1 MRALRE
7 SASRGERHQARHMRQ
22 ETGQHDKA
30 GDAPVEEQAV
40 GPSMPNERRGDAAR
54 SMGAGAVSL
63 PAAAINAT
71 TKPGSAVV
79 PRKGQALIYDR
90 PLPRAFNASPHPL

>member
-40 GPSMPNERRGDAAR
+40 GEKRQERGGPKKKR
-54 SMGAGAVSL
+54 
-63 PAAAINAT
+63 
-71 TKPGSAVV
+71 
-79 PRKGQALIYDR
+79 
-90 PLPRAFNASPHPL
+90 

>member
-40 GPSMPNERRGDAAR
+40 GPSMPNERRGDAAPKRTSSDLR
-54 SMGAGAVSL
+54 S
-63 PAAAINAT
+63 AT
-71 TKPGSAVV
+71 ST
-79 PRKGQALIYDR
+79 RI
-90 PLPRAFNASPHPL
+90 

>member
-40 GPSMPNERRGDAAR
+40 GPSMPNERRWRCGALHGGDQ
-54 SMGAGAVSL
+54 
-63 PAAAINAT
+63 PAS
-71 TKPGSAVV
+71 G
-79 PRKGQALIYDR
+79 DD
-90 PLPRAFNASPHPL
+90 

>member
-54 SMGAGAVSL
+54 SMGASAVNL
-63 PAAAINAT
+63 PAATTNAT
-71 TKPGSAVV
+71 TKRNGPLVTL
-79 PRKGQALIYDR
+79 RKETIEKDKL
-90 PLPRAFNASPHPL
+90 

>member
-40 GPSMPNERRGDAAR
+40 GPSMPNKRGDAA
-54 SMGAGAVSL
+54 SAMGGERGQ
-63 PAAAINAT
+63 PASN
-71 TKPGSAVV
+71 
-79 PRKGQALIYDR
+79 
-90 PLPRAFNASPHPL
+90 

>member
-30 GDAPVEEQAV
+30 GDAP
-40 GPSMPNERRGDAAR
+40 
-54 SMGAGAVSL
+54 
-63 PAAAINAT
+63 
-71 TKPGSAVV
+71 
-79 PRKGQALIYDR
+79 RKGQALIYDR
-90 PLPRAFNASPHPL
+90 RL